1 MIKEL
6 FDKAISGT
14 PLSTEDGFSIASIPN
29 SDVFELFLWA
39 NKLRERFRKHYID
52 LCSIVNAKSG
62 LCPEDCSY
70 CAQSSVSKAEIER
83 YPLAPKSLILK
94 KAEEAKASGAK
105 RFCIVTSGKK
115 PTPKELDKILS
126 MISDIRKIGLLPCA
140 TLGILDE
147 DELTALKESGLER
160 YHHNIETSER
170 FFPEICSSHTYK
182 DKIKTIEKVK
192 KVGLSLCS
200 GGIFGLGEEWSD
212 RVEMAIT
219 LRGLGADSIPIN
231 FLIPVKGTRL
241 EGLDLLEPLEALK
254 IISLF
259 RYMLPEKEI
268 RVCGGRAQT
277 LGELNSFVFFSGA
290 DGLLIG
296 NYLTT
301 KGRSPEADLKLIK
314 ALGGIIS
321 PP

>member
-1 MIKEL
+1 
-6 FDKAISGT
+6 
-14 PLSTEDGFSIASIPN
+14 
-29 SDVFELFLWA
+29 
-39 NKLRERFRKHYID
+39 
-52 LCSIVNAKSG
+52 
-62 LCPEDCSY
+62 
-70 CAQSSVSKAEIER
+70 
-83 YPLAPKSLILK
+83 
-94 KAEEAKASGAK
+94 
-105 RFCIVTSGKK
+105 
-115 PTPKELDKILS
+115 

-314 ALGGIIS
+314 TLGGIIS
-321 PP
+321 LLNGG

>member
-1 MIKEL
+1 MIQEL
-6 FDKAISGT
+6 FERAISGV
-14 PLSTEDGFSIASIPN
+14 PLGMTEGLSIASTPESQI
-29 SDVFELFLWA
+29 FELFLGA
-39 NKLRERFRKHYID
+39 NKLRERFRKNYID

-83 YPLAPKSLILK
+83 YPLAPKSMILK
-94 KAEEAKASGAK
+94 RAEEAKASGAR
-105 RFCIVTSGKK
+105 RFCIVTSGKR

-126 MISDIRKIGLLPCA
+126 MVGDIRRIGLLPCA

-147 DELTALKESGLER
+147 KELAALKESGLER
-160 YHHNIETSER
+160 YHHNLETSER

-182 DKIKTIEKVK
+182 DKIRTIERVK

-212 RVEMAIT
+212 RVEMALT
-219 LRGLGADSIPIN
+219 LRSLGADSIPIN

-301 KGRSPEADLKLIK
+301 KGRSPEKDLKLIK
-314 ALGGIIS
+314 DLKEIPIQ
-321 PP
+321 